1 MFQIG
6 WVILAFIYAQAVGI
20 CASANCLSGYRNA
33 VYFTNWSIYA
43 RGYHPHDLPA
53 EQISVLLYAFANVQS
68 DGLVVS
74 SDSFADLEKPYDG
87 DSRKKCEN
95 DVCGC
100 VKQLY
105 LLKKTYRKL
114 KVLLSIGG
122 ATYSSNIAA
131 AAATEAKR
139 ALFSRSAIALM
150 KDWGFDG
157 LDIDW
162 EYPVNEKEAQDFVLL
177 LGKLRSEMDSYASQ
191 YAPGYHF
198 LLTISSPAGP
208 SNYDILPLSKISD
221 IIDNFNLMS
230 YDYSGPWSS
239 MTGHQANLHSSPIKP
254 NSTPFS
260 TDAVVEDYISKGVLP
275 TKILLGMPVY
285 GRAFQQTGGLGQ
297 AYYGAGNGS
306 WEQGVW
312 DAKALPRPGAMEY
325 HDTAV
330 GASYSY
336 DTDTQELIS
345 YDSPSV
351 TRQKVAYIIE
361 SGLGGSMFWEAS
373 ADRGDETGL
382 IHASFNALGGAANVD
397 CSENLLHY
405 PNSRY
410 ATIRNG

>member
-1 MFQIG
+1 MFKAG
-6 WVILAFIYAQAVGI
+6 WAILAFISAQAVSI
-20 CASANCLSGYRNA
+20 SANAQCRSGYRNA

-43 RGYHPHDLPA
+43 RDYHPQDLPV
-53 EQISVLLYAFANVQS
+53 EKTSLLLYAFANVQS
-68 DGLVVS
+68 DGLVLP
-74 SDSFADLEKPYDG
+74 SDSFADLGALYDG
-87 DSRKKCEN
+87 DSREKCEN

-105 LLKKTYRKL
+105 LLKKANRKL

-122 ATYSSNIAA
+122 ATYSSNFSA
-131 AAATEAKR
+131 AAATESKR
-139 ALFSRSAIALM
+139 ALFARSAVALM

-177 LGKLRSEMDSYASQ
+177 LEKVRSEMDSYASQ

-208 SNYDILPLSKISD
+208 SNYNILPLSTISD
-221 IIDNFNLMS
+221 TVDNFNLMA
-230 YDYSGPWSS
+230 YDYSGPWST

-254 NSTPFS
+254 NSTTFS
-260 TDAVVEDYISKGVLP
+260 TDVAVKDYISIGVLS
-275 TKILLGMPVY
+275 TKITLGMPLY
-285 GRAFQQTGGLGQ
+285 GRAFQQTGGLCQ
-297 AYYGAGNGS
+297 AYYGVGTGS
-306 WEQGVW
+306 WGQGVW
-312 DAKALPRPGAMEY
+312 DVKVLPRPGAMEH

-336 DTDTQELIS
+336 NTEAQELVS
-345 YDSPSV
+345 HDSPSV
-351 TRQKVAYIIE
+351 TRQKVAYIVE
-361 SGLGGSMFWEAS
+361 NVLGGSMFWEAS
-373 ADRGDETGL
+373 ADRGDEAGL

-397 CSENLLHY
+397 CSENLLYY
-405 PNSRY
+405 PDSRY